1 MHQLDIL
8 GFKNWLHMI
17 QFEIIQ
23 CAYTL
28 CTVTPFYHQLNS
40 SDGEK
45 FVQRGQ
51 LLLIENVGIL
61 VRIDEI
67 LQ

>member
-1 MHQLDIL
+1 MHQFDIL

-23 CAYTL
+23 CAYAL
-28 CTVTPFYHQLNS
+28 CTGAPFYHQVNS
-40 SDGEK
+40 SSE
-45 FVQRGQ
+45 RGQ
-51 LLLIENVGIL
+51 LLLIENVRIL

-67 LQ
+67 LREN